1 MTNPLDI
8 IERVLMQNVW
18 TAYAYERCAH
28 DPEALGLLYAAY
40 AIRNARAHFGCMSPD
55 VQDALDR
62 ETAILAERLH
72 ELRERRRMRESLL
85 QNDPSELTAHDSIGA
100 MVNGW
105 VIRTSGPGR
114 ADLRS
119 TLDHYPSWDAIDVD
133 LPQGGTCVSFD
144 GVPVLARAYG
154 TTDLDDYRAG
164 HRQVVETV
172 LLCIEAGR
180 DDVAGVVSALGALDV
195 KESV

>member
-1 MTNPLDI
+1 MTDPIDI
-8 IERVLMQNVW
+8 IERVLMRNVW

-28 DPEALGLLYAAY
+28 DPEALGLIYAAY
-40 AIRNARAHFGCMSPD
+40 AIRNAGAHFGCMSPD

-72 ELRERRRMRESLL
+72 ELRERRRVRGLLL
-85 QNDPSELTAHDSIGA
+85 QHDPSELTE
-100 MVNGW
+100 NGGIAALIDGW
-105 VIRTSGPGR
+105 AVHTSGPGR
-114 ADLRS
+114 VDLRS
-119 TLDHYPSWDAIDVD
+119 ALDHYPSWDAIDVD

-144 GVPVLARAYG
+144 GVPVFARAYG
-154 TTDLDDYRAG
+154 TTDLEDYRAG

-172 LLCIEAGR
+172 LRCIEAGR
-180 DDVAGVVSALGALDV
+180 DDVAGVVSALGAL

>member
-1 MTNPLDI
+1 MTDPLDI
-8 IERVLMQNVW
+8 VERVLMRNVW
-18 TAYAYERCAH
+18 SAYAYERCAN

-40 AIRNARAHFGCMSPD
+40 AIRNAGAHFGCMSHD

-72 ELRERRRMRESLL
+72 KLRERRRAREYLL
-85 QNDPSELTAHDSIGA
+85 QNDPAELTAHDSIGA

-114 ADLRS
+114 ADIRS
-119 TLDHYPSWDAIDVD
+119 ALDHYPSWDAIDVD

-144 GVPVLARAYG
+144 GVPVFVRAYG
-154 TTDLDDYRAG
+154 TPDLEVYRTG
-164 HRQVVETV
+164 HRQVVVTV
-172 LLCIEAGR
+172 LRCLEAGR